1 MADIASLTERLRKLA
16 ASEHVKPAELSSLV
30 SDTFEHCGVPHEDA
44 AIGAD
49 VALWA
54 QLHGSDSHGVV
65 HLPLYVRGLLDRTIK
80 ARPAF
85 TSTHA
90 MPCCEVL
97 DADNGL
103 GLVASRR

>member
-1 MADIASLTERLRKLA
+1 MADIALLAERLRKIA
-16 ASEHVKPAELSSLV
+16 GSEHVKPAELSRLV
-30 SDTFEHCGVPHEDA
+30 SDTFEQWGVQREDA
-44 AIGAD
+44 AIGAE

-80 ARPAF
+80 AQPAF
-85 TSTHA
+85 AITQA
-90 MPCCEVL
+90 MPCCAVL

-103 GLVASRR
+103 GLV